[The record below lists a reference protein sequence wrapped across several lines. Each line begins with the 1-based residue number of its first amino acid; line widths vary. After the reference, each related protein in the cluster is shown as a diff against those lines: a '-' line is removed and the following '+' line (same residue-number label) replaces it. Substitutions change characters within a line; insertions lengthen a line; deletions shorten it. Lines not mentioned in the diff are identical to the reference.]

1 MTPRQ
6 EHQISD
12 LYDRLHDVSNQD
24 TIAVHDVV
32 AAIGTRSMIPFMLVP
47 AFIAATPLS
56 GIPGLTTVCGL
67 MIALV
72 AFRMLLNYDR
82 MALPGWIER
91 KSVPGAR
98 FRSALETSRP
108 VVQWLDR
115 HAHKR
120 WGRLFH
126 RPMIWIP
133 QMLCL
138 LTGLLMPLLEFV
150 PFSGSVAAGAVCLLA
165 VSMMVR
171 DGLWFVIALLPYAAL
186 TGLLMTQVF

>member
-1 MTPRQ
+1 M
-6 EHQISD
+6 
-12 LYDRLHDVSNQD
+12 
-24 TIAVHDVV
+24 HDVV

-72 AFRMLLNYDR
+72 AFRMLLNYDC

-108 VVQWLDR
+108 VVQSLDR

-120 WGRLFH
+120 WGRLLH
-126 RPMIWIP
+126 RPMMMEW
-133 QMLCL
+133 
-138 LTGLLMPLLEFV
+138 MP
-150 PFSGSVAAGAVCLLA
+150 PSPTASQCAK
-165 VSMMVR
+165 
-171 DGLWFVIALLPYAAL
+171 LWALKPS
-186 TGLLMTQVF
+186 